1 MLKTRP
7 GNRRC
12 GHIDHNALCLPP
24 PKFCITIVFDFRW
37 DDCNNQ
43 EKLET
48 MVIQFSFFLGGGR
61 NKVHYGLCENG
72 ECYFKVNFSSLT
84 GKQFYS
90 SLQICLK
97 RRNGKI
103 P

>member
-1 MLKTRP
+1 MSKTRP

-48 MVIQFSFFLGGGR
+48 MVIQFSFFLGGGTR
-61 NKVHYGLCENG
+61 CIMVYVKM
-72 ECYFKVNFSSLT
+72 VNVSL
-84 GKQFYS
+84 K
-90 SLQICLK
+90 
-97 RRNGKI
+97 
-103 P
+103 